1 MIPNCNFYSF
11 WYHFLLKIAPPT
23 SKNALISRKKKYIP
37 KIHPTGE
44 KMSNPYS
51 RQNTL
56 SITIQPLHT
65 FIMIPMMA
73 LGNSAHRTSKS
84 DR

>member
-1 MIPNCNFYSF
+1 LVSLFAQNRTSNFKKRTNF
-11 WYHFLLKIAPPT
+11 PQ
-23 SKNALISRKKKYIP
+23 KKYIP

-51 RQNTL
+51 RQNML
-56 SITIQPLHT
+56 SVTIQPLQT
-65 FIMIPMMA
+65 YITIPMMA